1 MKFKILLAIS
11 LSFLATACEDFDV
24 ENVDPDRSQ
33 VITDGSDLQN
43 ALIQGYIAW
52 WIGTNN
58 PNTNLALGVA
68 GDAYGLGR
76 DEFGAH
82 RIGQEPRVAYSNR
95 VNEPEDYRSIAE
107 IPWFRN
113 LTAVSNAND
122 VLAALANDVSI
133 DGGGPQDQSVEAA
146 AHLLRGLVWGY
157 LGLLFDQAPIVT
169 EQTNLD
175 EPLAFEP
182 YEELIAKAVEE
193 LEVAIAK
200 SEAAGFDFVHNYF
213 NGTTLTG
220 TQFQE
225 LCHSFSA
232 RFLAQAARTANQN
245 AATDWQAVLNHA
257 EQGLTYDFAPEAD
270 DKVWTSYHTY
280 TFAETQEPPF
290 WARVD
295 QRLVAALD
303 DGQPTRYP
311 VNSFRETIA
320 ESSDERLETDF
331 EYFETVNFD
340 TTYGWWQFSHYKH
353 QRNTTQPDFAGDGQ
367 MGKMP
372 TFLAADNALLQAEA
386 LLMLNRKSEAI
397 DLVNSGTRV
406 NRGKLSPIAPSAT
419 VEEVRAAI
427 FYERMIELF
436 NAAPF
441 GIWLDR
447 RRVGERLAFDRVDA
461 IGSLQSGTPAQL
473 PVPAVELLIKGDD
486 IYTFGGPEDSQGVQ
500 RIFY

>member
-1 MKFKILLAIS
+1 MKFKILFALS
-11 LSFLATACEDFDV
+11 LFFLATACEDFDV
-24 ENVDPDRSQ
+24 ENLDPDRSQ

-43 ALIQGYIAW
+43 ALTQGYIAW

-68 GDAYGLGR
+68 ADAYGLGR
-76 DEFGAH
+76 DEFAAH
-82 RIGQEPRVAYSNR
+82 RIGQEPRPAYSNR
-95 VNEPEDYRSIAE
+95 VNEPESYRSIVE

-122 VLAALANDVSI
+122 VLVALANDVSI
-133 DGGGPQDQSVEAA
+133 DGGGPQDQSVAAA

-169 EQTNLD
+169 EGTNLD
-175 EPLAFEP
+175 EPLEYFP

-193 LEVAIAK
+193 LGMAIAK
-200 SEAAGFDFVHNYF
+200 SEVAGFDFVHNYF
-213 NGTTLTG
+213 NGTTLTA

-225 LCHSFSA
+225 LCHSFTA
-232 RFLAQAARTANQN
+232 RFLAQAARTANEN
-245 AATDWQAVLNHA
+245 DLTDWQAVLNHA
-257 EQGLTYDFAPEAD
+257 EQGLTFDFAPEAD
-270 DKVWTSYHTY
+270 GQLWTSYHAY

-303 DGQPTRYP
+303 HGQPTRYP
-311 VNSFRETIA
+311 VNSFREKIA
-320 ESSDERLETDF
+320 ESPDARLETDF

-340 TTYGWWQFSHYKH
+340 TTYGWWHFSHYKH

-386 LLMLNRKSEAI
+386 SLMLNRKAESI
-397 DLVNSGTRV
+397 DLVNNGTRIS
-406 NRGKLSPIAPSAT
+406 RGNLPPLATTAT
-419 VEEVRAAI
+419 VEEVREAI

-436 NAAPF
+436 NSAPF

-461 IGSLQSGTPAQL
+461 IGSLQSGTLAQL
-473 PVPAVELLIKGDD
+473 PVPAVELLIKDTA
-486 IYTFGGPEDSQGVQ
+486 IYTFGGPSDSQGVQ